1 MPEFGFS
8 QCADQP
14 AIVSTK
20 RVVLVSS
27 MVAAALVAAP
37 GWAHADNSRLNKAI
51 VQMVTIIQY
60 RAGCPDSI
68 RVNPQLELAARRH
81 TVDVLN
87 QRRLD
92 GATGSDGSSPQD
104 RAVAAGYGGTVEE
117 TVAINPA
124 LAISGVEVA
133 RQWYA
138 NPLYY
143 ATMENCAHRD
153 VGVWSENSLDRTV
166 VVAVYGQPE

>member
-8 QCADQP
+8 QCPDRPTA
-14 AIVSTK
+14 VSAP
-20 RVVLVSS
+20 RVMLVSS
-27 MVAAALVAAP
+27 IAAAALVAAP
-37 GWAHADNSRLNKAI
+37 GSAHADNSRLNKAI

-68 RVNPQLELAARRH
+68 RINPQLESAARRH
-81 TVDVLN
+81 TVDILN
-87 QRRLD
+87 HRGLD

-104 RAVAAGYGGTVEE
+104 RAVAAGYHGIVEE

-138 NPLYY
+138 NPSYY
-143 ATMENCAHRD
+143 ATMENCASQD
-153 VGVWSENSLDRTV
+153 IGVWSENSLDRTV